1 MSRPKLK
8 GELWSVALR
17 ILLVS
22 VNVFVF
28 LLCLAVFVTGV
39 WGRVVEKNYLDVTGE
54 PTITRTSLSVAVVGA
69 CASLLTLMG
78 ILGSVLYQSI
88 WGRMVLSVY
97 AFVLPFVIVAEVAA
111 GVAAIQ
117 YRNSLESRTTID
129 TVKSLNSTYAEGNE
143 TSWNHWDQFQTDM
156 ECCGARNYT
165 DYYDWFGQNIVPR
178 SCCTNSA
185 RRNGQCP
192 NYSNALNL
200 ADIHSKPCLDVIVP
214 HLKTVMLEIA
224 IVAIAIGA
232 AQIVGI
238 VASAIAILWTAF
250 LEERKTRSY
259 KRLDQRTSESSDYSA
274 T

>member
-39 WGRVVEKNYLDVTGE
+39 WGRLVEKSYLDVTGQ

-69 CASLLTLMG
+69 SASLLTLVG
-78 ILGSVLYQSI
+78 ILGSVLFTSI
-88 WGRMVLSVY
+88 WGRIILSVY
-97 AFVLPFVIVAEVAA
+97 AFVLPFLIVAEVAA

-117 YRNSLESRTTID
+117 YRDNLESRTVND
-129 TVKSLNSTYAEGNE
+129 TVDSLNSAYADGLS
-143 TSWNHWDQFQTDM
+143 TTWNHWDQFQSSKG
-156 ECCGARNYT
+156 CCGAKSYK
-165 DYYDWFGQNIVPR
+165 DYHALLNRSYVPG

-185 RRNGQCP
+185 RRSGDCP
-192 NYSNALNL
+192 NEFNPLNL
-200 ADIHSKPCLDVIVP
+200 TDIHTTPCLDVIVS
-214 HLKTVMLEIA
+214 HLRTVMLEIA
-224 IVAIAIGA
+224 VVAIAIGA
-232 AQIVGI
+232 AQVVGI
-238 VASAIAILWTAF
+238 VASAVAILGTAF
-250 LEERKTRSY
+250 VEERKTRSY
-259 KRLDQRTSESSDYSA
+259 KRLNQRTRESSDYSA